1 MKYYKLINES
11 VFVGI
16 ASSDDFRKF
25 QLKHRLL
32 LRSNEEHGSYVCYNN
47 QYYRDRWM
55 VPVNNN
61 FIKYTEVDVIEID
74 EEEYTALASAIENN
88 EEIEVEVQQEE
99 PIDEQP
105 FEEIVDKPD
114 VEEEVDPD
122 IAMEFVRS
130 SKIKEMSYTC
140 RKAITDGFDL
150 TLSDNVS
157 HHFSLT
163 VQDQLNLLTIS
174 SEVLSGETEVIYHAD
189 GEVCKYYSVEDATAI
204 VNAATNHKTYHTTY
218 YNSLKAYINSLNGI
232 TEISNIE
239 YGIEIA
245 EEYQSDI
252 LKTLIGSNNSSEAKT
267 TTDNDKPTEDEE
279 PDNDTIIENNKEET
293 NLEDE

>member
-1 MKYYKLINES
+1 MFYFKMIKENE
-11 VFVGI
+11 FIGI
-16 ASSDDFRKF
+16 ACSDDFRKF
-25 QLKHRLL
+25 QQKNSIILK
-32 LRSNEEHGSYVCYNN
+32 SDPEHGSYIYYNGN
-47 QYYRDRWM
+47 YYRSRWM

-61 FIKYTEVDVIEID
+61 FIKYTEVDVIDID
-74 EEEYTALASAIENN
+74 EEEYNALASAIENN

-99 PIDEQP
+99 EPIDEQS
-105 FEEIVDKPD
+105 FEEIVDEPD

-130 SKIKEMSYTC
+130 SKIKEMSVAC

-204 VNAATNHKTYHTTY
+204 VNAATKHKTYHTTY
-218 YNSLKAYINSLNGI
+218 YNSLKVYINSLNGI

-239 YGIEIA
+239 YGVEIP

-252 LKTLIGSNNSSEAKT
+252 LKSLIQENINDENNT
-267 TTDNDKPTEDEE
+267 IEDEDPNAE
-279 PDNDTIIENNKEET
+279 VDDINNDSIV
-293 NLEDE
+293 EDE